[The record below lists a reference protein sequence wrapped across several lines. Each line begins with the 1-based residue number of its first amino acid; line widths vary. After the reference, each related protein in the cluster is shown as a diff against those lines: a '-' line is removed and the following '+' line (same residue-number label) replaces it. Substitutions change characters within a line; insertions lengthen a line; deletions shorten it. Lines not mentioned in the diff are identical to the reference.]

1 MTEIKKHNY
10 PKNRKRP
17 ARKEVTR
24 DKIFK
29 FRCTNEERLH
39 IHTLLN
45 AYKTTL
51 IELIYIAY
59 ADDFARIVVDP
70 NVPLQNRQRRNKE
83 ERID

>member
-1 MTEIKKHNY
+1 MKK
-10 PKNRKRP
+10 
-17 ARKEVTR
+17 
-24 DKIFK
+24 
-29 FRCTNEERLH
+29 RLH

>member
-1 MTEIKKHNY
+1 MTEIKKRNY
-10 PKNRKRP
+10 PKNVKRP
-17 ARKEVTR
+17 TRKEVLR

-29 FRCTNEERLH
+29 FRCTNEERQH

-59 ADDFARIVVDP
+59 ADDFARISVDP
-70 NVPLQNRQRRNKE
+70 NVPLQSRQRRNKE